1 MFMMPLFVLGHFF
14 GDRWVEQHLFGE
26 GFLRPPS
33 KEIDR
38 EKQQRVGLTGY
49 QLAEALFNLQDIE
62 GFEGVYSRIAGGE
75 LEPCVGELEA
85 AGFLERRG
93 EQLRFVTPRGSL
105 GDDYDIEIKRK
116 SDTVCCEV
124 KIKLEAEA
132 LTEKG
137 SFNSLEHARKQL
149 PKDKPGLIFLRV
161 IGNTTNAELQ
171 LKAQLVQGAVQRLF
185 GQTQRIVG
193 VILLTRMYELSEE
206 NQTMW
211 DLWRTIPNPR
221 SKYATSLLD
230 NFSNKHRDLDLD
242 PPHWTYLAKYY
253 PRFMH
258 DWL

>member
-1 MFMMPLFVLGHFF
+1 
-14 GDRWVEQHLFGE
+14 
-26 GFLRPPS
+26 
-33 KEIDR
+33 
-38 EKQQRVGLTGY
+38 
-49 QLAEALFNLQDIE
+49 
-62 GFEGVYSRIAGGE
+62 
-75 LEPCVGELEA
+75 
-85 AGFLERRG
+85 
-93 EQLRFVTPRGSL
+93 
-105 GDDYDIEIKRK
+105 
-116 SDTVCCEV
+116 
-124 KIKLEAEA
+124 LEAEA